1 MMFMLLLL
9 FVVVNQPSVAVA
21 RCSGRDMNRAERG
34 KCWMMGISRTE
45 RSVVRQR

>member
-9 FVVVNQPSVAVA
+9 FVVVNQPSVA